1 VKVAYLC
8 HRIPYPPN
16 KGDKI
21 RAFHQL
27 RALAAAGHDVDLFT
41 LIDDPADLKQQDAMR
56 QYCREIE
63 TARIN
68 PRLQKLRSLP
78 YLVTSTALTLPYFHS
93 PELAT
98 KVRNA
103 FSRTAYDRIVVY
115 CSAMFQYIEH
125 IDGVP
130 VITDL
135 VDVDSDKWKQYGTH
149 ARWPLNAVYRREG
162 YRLEEYEKKV
172 CSESS
177 SVVVTTDREAD
188 LVRSMCPTANIHTI
202 ANGVDTK
209 FFDRTV
215 DGRVP
220 CEPSIVF
227 TGDMGYFPNE
237 QAVRFFALEV
247 LPTIRRAIP
256 GIRFLIVGRN
266 PSAEVLR
273 LGGDP
278 GIEVT
283 GFVPDVR
290 TYLARAQAA
299 VAPFLI
305 AAGIQNKILEA
316 MAFSLPVVATHRAAQ
331 GLKRP
336 VADVVSTAETA
347 AGLAEKVITLLSDRE
362 YARSVGAESRR
373 RVTLHY
379 DWDTCL
385 SQLLNVIERPGGTP
399 FQVKTVSTTS

>member
-16 KGDKI
+16 KGEKI
-21 RAFHQL
+21 RAFHHL

-41 LIDDPADLKQQDAMR
+41 LVDDAADLKHQDAIR
-56 QYCREIE
+56 RYCREIE
-63 TARIN
+63 IACIN
-68 PRLQKLRSLP
+68 PSLQKLRSIP
-78 YLVTSTALTLPYFHS
+78 YLLTRTPLTLPCFHS

-98 KVRNA
+98 KVRKA
-103 FSRTAYDRIVVY
+103 FRGTAYDRIVVY
-115 CSAMFQYIEH
+115 CSAMFQYIDH

-130 VITDL
+130 TITDL

-162 YRLEEYEKKV
+162 YRLEQYERNV
-172 CSESS
+172 CNRSS
-177 SVVVTTDREAD
+177 SVIVTTDREAE
-188 LVRSMCPTANIHTI
+188 LVRSICPKANVHTI
-202 ANGVDTK
+202 AVGVDTE
-209 FFDRTV
+209 FFDRTRS
-215 DGRVP
+215 GQVP
-220 CEPSIVF
+220 YEPAIVF

-247 LPTIRRAIP
+247 LPTIRQAIP
-256 GIRFLIVGRN
+256 GVRFLIVGRN

-273 LGGDP
+273 LGAKP

-290 TYLARAQAA
+290 PYLARAQVA

-331 GLKRP
+331 GLKP
-336 VADVVSTAETA
+336 GVADVVSTAETST
-347 AGLAEKVITLLSDRE
+347 GLAEKVIALLQDAE
-362 YARSVGAESRR
+362 YARIVAAESRR

-379 DWDTCL
+379 SWDTCL
-385 SQLLNVIERPGGTP
+385 SQLLNVIENPAGTP
-399 FQVKTVSTTS
+399 FDAKTVSTTS